1 MLEKT
6 TAGWAAATV
15 KIGLQDYVAAWS
27 RWWVGPES
35 YPERPD
41 EPDCMYYLRTGCCG
55 YGYRCRFN
63 HPRDR
68 SSSCESGKNEQRN
81 VNGWDEDLMQYSKMD
96 KWNIHNRSN
105 LKRARRMDAMFKL
118 RC

>member
-1 MLEKT
+1 M
-6 TAGWAAATV
+6 AIGADSIIPVTV
-15 KIGLQDYVAAWS
+15 A
-27 RWWVGPES
+27 
-35 YPERPD
+35 
-41 EPDCMYYLRTGCCG
+41 
-55 YGYRCRFN
+55 RC
-63 HPRDR
+63 
-68 SSSCESGKNEQRN
+68 SESGKNEQRN